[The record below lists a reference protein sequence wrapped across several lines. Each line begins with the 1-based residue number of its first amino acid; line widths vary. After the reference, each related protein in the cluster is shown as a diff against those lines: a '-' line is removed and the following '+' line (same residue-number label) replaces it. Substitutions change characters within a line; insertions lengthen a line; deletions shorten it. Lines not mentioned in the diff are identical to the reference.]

1 MDTKSKNTLRNSGVI
16 VIKSEHLLRNT
27 GVKLIAFILAV
38 LLLSTGI
45 FVLEQ
50 TATTKMEGFGI
61 SETWDEQDYLKSS
74 SLRSEVYSVYHD
86 LFALADT
93 YRSEEYIRSG
103 ALLDEDAVIEE
114 YKLSLL
120 SEDRSRFGLWE
131 EELGDVNSYYYSERS
146 DSTVPKTVIDV
157 INSDAFMERHGKE
170 IEKYREDQ
178 IQKQLQNYANTLNS
192 LENAQKNFGLEWYI
206 ERDGQKKTSG
216 EGVTPEALMQSKV
229 YLENNKGKI
238 NASQEVR
245 NYDYGGNGNTDNRIV
260 MAFDNQK
267 IDTMAQIYSQDRAD
281 AVLAVQVF
289 FVCGLLS
296 LICLV
301 VACIGAGRRET
312 DNDIHL
318 LAIDRMYWDLHLII
332 LAWIEGMLIAAGVAC
347 IMYRLPAYMSAILLI
362 FAVALAYN
370 YVLSIVRVVKAHRF
384 MDRFGTVVLC
394 KKCGRLIKRFCR
406 SIRDFYR
413 NVIKGRSLVMLL
425 CAAIIIC
432 AIVGMLIVALPP
444 IGIIL
449 LGVVLWFGAKRAKSL
464 DQTIKGVERIYEGD
478 TDYKIEVEGHG
489 PVEEMA
495 KNINNINEGLSTAV
509 RDAVEKELK
518 SERLKTELITN
529 VSHDIRTP
537 LTSIIT
543 YIDLLK
549 KEDIDEESRERYIGV
564 LEQKAARL
572 KALTDDL
579 FEAAKASTGN
589 MEVHWDTVNVEALV
603 NQGMGELEDKIEDSG
618 LQFIVSR
625 PQEKVMVHA
634 DGRLLWRVIENL
646 LSNVLKYALPGSRV
660 YMTIDRDL
668 FTDRG
673 VFIIKNISADP
684 LNIPAEELLE
694 RFKRGD
700 DTRHSEGSGLG
711 LAIAKDLTELQNG
724 QFDLTIDGDL
734 FKATVYLELVP
745 DDEPAKAAMA
755 EKDRETE
762 AEEKSE

>member
-16 VIKSEHLLRNT
+16 VIKSEHLLRNS

-103 ALLDEDAVIEE
+103 AFLDDNAFLEE

-120 SEDRSRFGLWE
+120 AQDRDRFGLWE
-131 EELGDVNSYYYSERS
+131 AELGSTDTDYYGERS
-146 DSTVPKTVIDV
+146 DNNVSKTVIDV
-157 INSDAFMERHGKE
+157 INSDAFMERHGSE
-170 IEKYREDQ
+170 IEKYKAEQ
-178 IQKQLQNYANTLNS
+178 IQKQLQSYAETLNS
-192 LENAQKNFGLEWYI
+192 LESAQKSFGLKWYI
-206 ERDGQKKTSG
+206 ERDGQKRTSG
-216 EGVTPEALMQSKV
+216 EGVTPESLIQSKV
-229 YLENNKGKI
+229 YLENDKGKI
-238 NASQEVR
+238 NASQEMSQY
-245 NYDYGGNGNTDNRIV
+245 NYGENGNTDNRIV
-260 MAFDNQK
+260 LAFDDRK
-267 IDTMAQIYSQDRAD
+267 VSEVAEIYSQDRAD

-318 LAIDRMYWDLHLII
+318 LAIDRVYWDLHLIV
-332 LAWIEGMLIAAGVAC
+332 LAWCEGMLIAAGMAC

-362 FAVALAYN
+362 IAVALAYN
-370 YVLSIVRVVKAHRF
+370 YVLSIVRVIKAHRF
-384 MDRFGTVVLC
+384 MNRFGTAVLC
-394 KKCGRLIKRFCR
+394 KKCWHLIKRFCCN
-406 SIRDFYR
+406 IRDFYR
-413 NVIKGRSLVMLL
+413 SVIKGRSLVLLL

-449 LGVVLWFGAKRAKSL
+449 LGVALWFGAKRAKSL

-549 KEDIDEESRERYIGV
+549 KEDIDEESRERYIAV

-589 MEVHWDTVNVEALV
+589 IEVHWDAVNMEALV
-603 NQGMGELEDKIEDSG
+603 NQGMGELEDKIEESG
-618 LQFIVSR
+618 LQFIVTR
-625 PQEKVMVHA
+625 PQEKVLVHA
-634 DGRLLWRVIENL
+634 DGRLLWRIIENL

-660 YMTIDRDL
+660 YMTVDRDM
-668 FTDRG
+668 FTGKG
-673 VFIIKNISADP
+673 VFVIKNISADP

-711 LAIAKDLTELQNG
+711 LAIARDLTELQNG

-745 DDEPAKAAMA
+745 DEAPEDAVAEDEASGP
-755 EKDRETE
+755 D
-762 AEEKSE
+762 AEE